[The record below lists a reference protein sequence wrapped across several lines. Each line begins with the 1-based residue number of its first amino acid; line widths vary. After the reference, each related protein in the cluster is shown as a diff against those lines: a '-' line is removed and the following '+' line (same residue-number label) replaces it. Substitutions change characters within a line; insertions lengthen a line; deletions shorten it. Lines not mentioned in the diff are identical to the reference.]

1 MDFPSGAIPIT
12 NGGAFMAEPL
22 SDVETCLEF
31 SGEADM
37 IAAIEKVLTMSDQEI
52 E

>member
-12 NGGAFMAEPL
+12 IGGAFMAEPL
-22 SDVETCLEF
+22 ANGRNCLEF